1 MANDPVYNYQG
12 PFRAEHLS
20 SGDPYELSSGHP
32 IHCMPT
38 GGRGSRN
45 TGYGL
50 QVLETDPDVES
61 AGVDTGFAP
70 APDILRA
77 PDVAV
82 GNVPNA
88 PGWVAGVPPL
98 AVEYADTGQNEDDLA
113 KKIKELFAYGTK
125 YIWVVRLNGPY
136 FVEVYEAGKPM
147 YRVLSGQ
154 TLTAPGVLRNP
165 VPVDALYNREVAHEV
180 TLRNLLQ
187 RQGYESVEAIKAKSE
202 AQGLAKG
209 AAKGKIEGTKTTLKR
224 LIKRRFKT
232 FPKWAEQR
240 IETASIEQLEA
251 WTEDLLDATDLKH
264 LLG

>member
-98 AVEYADTGQNEDDLA
+98 AVEYADTGQNE
-113 KKIKELFAYGTK
+113 
-125 YIWVVRLNGPY
+125 
-136 FVEVYEAGKPM
+136 
-147 YRVLSGQ
+147 
-154 TLTAPGVLRNP
+154 
-165 VPVDALYNREVAHEV
+165 
-180 TLRNLLQ
+180 
-187 RQGYESVEAIKAKSE
+187 
-202 AQGLAKG
+202 
-209 AAKGKIEGTKTTLKR
+209 
-224 LIKRRFKT
+224 
-232 FPKWAEQR
+232 
-240 IETASIEQLEA
+240 
-251 WTEDLLDATDLKH
+251 
-264 LLG
+264 